1 MSTKMVWQTATD
13 CVVVHEWG
21 TEGWRPNSDGTHEHL
36 VPMSED
42 TIRVIRVL
50 EFTGPRGQVEA
61 TLRKRQVRGTYQI
74 GAMTI
79 REAIV
84 GDFPEVVEV
93 TSKSET
99 SV

>member
-1 MSTKMVWQTATD
+1 MSMHNPVAPDMTLKEASPPKSHTKNTQEIV
-13 CVVVHEWG
+13 
-21 TEGWRPNSDGTHEHL
+21 
-36 VPMSED
+36 
-42 TIRVIRVL
+42 RVIRVL
-50 EFTGPRGQVEA
+50 EFVGPRGQVEA